1 MVNMYGNLNAILNE
15 KHSKERIKNVVY
27 NHKILELDAVLDQFP
42 TRYIL
47 NYLFRKIVKK
57 RS

>member
-1 MVNMYGNLNAILNE
+1 MYGNLNAILNE

-27 NHKILELDAVLDQFP
+27 NHKILELDTVLDQFP